1 MRFSVQGD
9 YVFDRKGETAV
20 ARRNERNASFGI
32 FFLLSFFFWLEQ
44 ERARWAMKRVRSTEK
59 TRSIECV
66 FSVQGD
72 YVFDRASL
80 FLLALLRQKKKRY
93 RRRILSVGVGAF
105 DDPCKTQGYLYK
117 RR

>member
-1 MRFSVQGD
+1 MWSTAPRF
-9 YVFDRKGETAV
+9 K
-20 ARRNERNASFGI
+20 
-32 FFLLSFFFWLEQ
+32 FLLKLFSKSLRFPKAAPWSLSAESEMTTGFSFWLEQ

-93 RRRILSVGVGAF
+93 GRRS
-105 DDPCKTQGYLYK
+105 YSK
-117 RR
+117 RVCRAASLGSA